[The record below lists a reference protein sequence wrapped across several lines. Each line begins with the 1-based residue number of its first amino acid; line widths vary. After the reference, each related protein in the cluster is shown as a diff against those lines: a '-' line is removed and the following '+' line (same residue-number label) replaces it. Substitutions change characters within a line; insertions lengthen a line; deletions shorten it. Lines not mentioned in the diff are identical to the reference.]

1 MGIIRV
7 FVNELFLKSFDIIFV
22 ENKKNLS
29 KKSIA
34 FIFFPIQ
41 TFLKQLTT
49 NVFRAFVNLFCLMCL
64 CVCFSGKE
72 KSIDQFGYEQQIFL
86 FFCFSILEM
95 IWWISVLGFGLVKV
109 VVNGDRIGLSEFGF
123 GFGRQQQV

>member
-7 FVNELFLKSFDIIFV
+7 FVNELFLKSFDTIFV

-41 TFLKQLTT
+41 TFLK
-49 NVFRAFVNLFCLMCL
+49 
-64 CVCFSGKE
+64 
-72 KSIDQFGYEQQIFL
+72 
-86 FFCFSILEM
+86 
-95 IWWISVLGFGLVKV
+95 
-109 VVNGDRIGLSEFGF
+109 
-123 GFGRQQQV
+123 

>member
-1 MGIIRV
+1 
-7 FVNELFLKSFDIIFV
+7 
-22 ENKKNLS
+22 
-29 KKSIA
+29 
-34 FIFFPIQ
+34 
-41 TFLKQLTT
+41 
-49 NVFRAFVNLFCLMCL
+49 MCL

-123 GFGRQQQV
+123 GFGRQ